1 MSSRR
6 ILVVDDSASIRRE
19 VSDALAS
26 AGFEVVEAEDGMA
39 GAERI
44 ESDPTIDI
52 VLCDIHMPR
61 MNGLEMVARV
71 KSKPE
76 HAALPILMLTSE
88 TQPAFI
94 KRAKEAGARGWVVK
108 PFAPSQLIAAVDKLA
123 QVD

>member
-1 MSSRR
+1 MSKKR

-19 VSDALAS
+19 VSETLS
-26 AGFEVVEAEDGMA
+26 GAGFEVIEAENGVV

-44 ESDPTIDI
+44 ASEPDLSL

-61 MNGLEMVARV
+61 LNGLEMVAQV

-76 HAALPILMLTSE
+76 HESLPVLMLTSE

-94 KRAKEAGARGWVVK
+94 KKAKEVGARGWVVK
-108 PFAPSQLIAAVDKLA
+108 PFAPSQLIAAVSKLA
-123 QVD
+123 GK